1 MSKPLLRRFANRF
14 LARLAQALPGSTN
27 LRPALHRLRGCTIG
41 KDVFVGDR
49 CYLEN
54 EFPELITIGDHS
66 ALAPDVMLI
75 CHVGRT
81 DRTQGSLTG
90 HIYIGKDVFVGARSF
105 IAAGPNAV
113 VQIGDGSFIG
123 ACTCIV
129 NRSIEPGALITP
141 APFQEVAVCE
151 TSLAVA
157 KSYQEFVRGI
167 RILRS
172 KS

>member
-49 CYLEN
+49 CY
-54 EFPELITIGDHS
+54 
-66 ALAPDVMLI
+66 
-75 CHVGRT
+75 
-81 DRTQGSLTG
+81 
-90 HIYIGKDVFVGARSF
+90 

-167 RILRS
+167 RIPRS
-172 KS
+172 KG